1 LEGEKE
7 MHTNFYSEN
16 LKGRDHFQGLG
27 VDGRMIL
34 KLILRE
40 WDVDWVHHLW
50 IGINGGLL

>member
-1 LEGEKE
+1 MEGEKE